1 MIKKYNAIKC
11 FTNTNLRLDE
21 TVYEFMGFDYG
32 RAYQDSRLL
41 ETPCIAVTREPD
53 GDGPFLVV
61 PLNCLEELSY
71 ESNT

>member
-1 MIKKYNAIKC
+1 MKKFIALQYFN
-11 FTNTNLRLDE
+11 NTNLRIDE

-32 RAYQDSRLL
+32 CAYQDSRLL

-61 PLNCLEELSY
+61 PLYCLKEITNE
-71 ESNT
+71 TKT